1 MTLASLAWLWFALAV
16 CCVLAGMALTGRRLE
31 ALPPTQ
37 RVSRQRARVSR
48 HGRSLCPRCAQPL
61 DRDACFCG
69 ACGLQ
74 LSHKQRQRVTPS
86 EKQKGERI

>member
-16 CCVLAGMALTGRRLE
+16 GCVLAGMALTGRRLD
-31 ALPPTQ
+31 AIPPTQ
-37 RVSRQRARVSR
+37 RVSKERVRASK

-69 ACGLQ
+69 ACGLH
-74 LSHKQRQRVTPS
+74 LGRKQRQRVSPS
-86 EKQKGERI
+86 RKPKGERI